1 MKHSLVILSVVVV
14 LALTA
19 GFGFAG
25 SNIQMHVNV
34 PFSFYAGE
42 KQLAAGEY
50 LVEME
55 SGNLPSEK
63 IVTLRAQNGTG
74 VCVLA
79 AQPETNTDPS
89 LNQLQ
94 FKKSGEKRV
103 LSGVS
108 IQGVKAAVQKLQPKN
123 DVWDE
128 FNGRQRSISVMQN

>member
-1 MKHSLVILSVVVV
+1 MKHNLVSLSMVGV

-42 KQLAAGEY
+42 QQLAAGEY

-63 IVTLRAQNGTG
+63 IVTLRAQNGNG

-79 AQPETNTDPS
+79 AQPETKTDPS

-108 IQGVKAAVQKLQPKN
+108 IQGFKAAVQKLQNKN
-123 DVWDE
+123 NVWTPFE
-128 FNGRQRSISVMQN
+128 QRQRGIAVMQN